1 MSYLVPMDRESSST
15 HRGSPTYR
23 RKSFSAVF
31 RRGEV
36 ACIHDARLS
45 ACVWR
50 RSLPLSLAE
59 ELSAATARATELGPV
74 RVVEPDALVPHL
86 RALVGALP
94 SRVESAWE
102 RDAQGVLG
110 AYWNVMP
117 GKVVTVQLE
126 IVTTDKCK
134 RFHADYKS
142 VRAVCTYVG
151 PGTEWVEERAVSRE
165 EVSRHCHATSFE
177 AQNALIVRDPSRIER
192 AHPGDVV
199 FLKGESYPGNAGRG
213 VVHRSPPIEAS
224 GARRLVLTLDV

>member
-1 MSYLVPMDRESSST
+1 ME
-15 HRGSPTYR
+15 RGTLAGQRRSPNAR
-23 RKSFSAVF
+23 RKSFHTAA
-31 RRGEV
+31 RRGDV
-36 ACIHDARLS
+36 ACIHDPRLT

-50 RSLPLSLAE
+50 RGLPASLADA
-59 ELSAATARATELGPV
+59 LAVATAQAEPPGPL

-86 RALVGALP
+86 RALLGPLP
-94 SRVESAWE
+94 PRVEAAWE
-102 RDAQGVLG
+102 RDANAVLG
-110 AYWNVMP
+110 AYRHILP
-117 GKVVTVQLE
+117 GKIVTVQLE
-126 IVTTDKCK
+126 VVTTDKCK

-165 EVSRHCHATSFE
+165 AVSRHCHETSFE
-177 AQNALIVRDPSRIER
+177 AQNALIVRDPARVER
-192 AHPGDVV
+192 ANPGDVV